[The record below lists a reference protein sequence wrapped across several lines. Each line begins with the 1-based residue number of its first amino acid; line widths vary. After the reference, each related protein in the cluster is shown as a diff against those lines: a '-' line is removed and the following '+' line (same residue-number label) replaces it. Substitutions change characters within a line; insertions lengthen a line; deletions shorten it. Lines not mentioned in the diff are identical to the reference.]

1 MDSFDTTQVTFV
13 PNPNWWGDAPKL
25 ESVTYKQMDS
35 QALFNAFKNGEIDA
49 TGQTQSGSQEMLSNF
64 SSMDNAE
71 IRRANSL
78 SIANIEINS
87 TRGVLTD
94 ENVRK
99 AFVQCLDIPTLRSVV
114 FQGVNWEEDVPGSLL
129 TPVWADG
136 YENNMPDDVTSL
148 TTADERTAAAK
159 KTLEDAGYALDDDG
173 YYAKDGTE
181 VAFSFTTFGD
191 SNTVKNRAAA
201 IIKMA
206 KDAGIKIDQD
216 AKPSSEFSTTLTSGS
231 WDICLFG
238 WVSTP
243 TSVWNGP
250 QIYGSDSPSNFT
262 HLGSADLD
270 AELAKIISIEDH
282 TEQMKALNAAEKKA
296 LASYG
301 FVPLYAGPDVVVTKQ
316 GLANY
321 GPALYLT
328 VSNENIGWAK

>member
-1 MDSFDTTQVTFV
+1 M
-13 PNPNWWGDAPKL
+13 
-25 ESVTYKQMDS
+25 
-35 QALFNAFKNGEIDA
+35 
-49 TGQTQSGSQEMLSNF
+49 
-64 SSMDNAE
+64 
-71 IRRANSL
+71 
-78 SIANIEINS
+78 
-87 TRGVLTD
+87 LTD

-301 FVPLYAGPDVVVTKQ
+301 FVHSVRRPRRCRDQAGPRQLRPRAVPHRVQREHRLGQVVRLSPEARFLRRLHHAGPSGDVSSPEGPFFRDLQRQRPKLRMPRAPRAGKA
-316 GLANY
+316 GLLGNAAPSRQCRTLSASRTFPN
-321 GPALYLT
+321 G
-328 VSNENIGWAK
+328 